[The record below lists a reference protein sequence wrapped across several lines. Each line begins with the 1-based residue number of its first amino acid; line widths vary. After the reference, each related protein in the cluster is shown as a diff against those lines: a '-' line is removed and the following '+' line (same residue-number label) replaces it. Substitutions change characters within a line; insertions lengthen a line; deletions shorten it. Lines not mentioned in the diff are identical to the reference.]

1 MVKKIPLF
9 LLLLFWSCE
18 DEAEPDT
25 VPPTVTIISPNDGST
40 VSESVT
46 ITCISTDNEGV
57 EKVELW
63 VNDVS
68 TVITY
73 ESELYSLFWNIISD
87 DDSSY
92 TIIKSKPYSLFWD
105 VTSYND
111 GTYTI
116 IVRSYDTSA
125 NITDSEPITLT
136 LIKTVELWGDSYS
149 IENTTTLSLQDNQLT
164 GEIPP
169 AIGSLTNL
177 THLYL
182 QDNQLTGEIPPE
194 IGNLTHL
201 TDLYLQGNQLTELS
215 PEIGNLTILSKLYL
229 YSNQLT
235 GEIPPEIGNLTYLT
249 GLLLY
254 DNQLTG
260 TIPTEIGN
268 LTNLEVLYLSDNQ
281 LTGEIPE
288 SMCNLVDNNCFIFI
302 YNNQLCPPYP
312 SCIEDNVQDQDTSN
326 CP

>member
-169 AIGSLTNL
+169 EIGSLTNL

-182 QDNQLTGEIPPE
+182 QDNELTGEIPPE
-194 IGNLTHL
+194 IGNLTH
-201 TDLYLQGNQLTELS
+201 
-215 PEIGNLTILSKLYL
+215 
-229 YSNQLT
+229 
-235 GEIPPEIGNLTYLT
+235 LT

-288 SMCNLVDNNCFIFI
+288 SICNLVDNNCFIFI

>member
-18 DEAEPDT
+18 EGAEPDT
-25 VPPTVTIISPNDGST
+25 VPPTVTIISPNDGLT

-63 VNDVS
+63 VNGVS

-92 TIIKSKPYSLFWD
+92 TIIKSEPYSLFWD

-136 LIKTVELWGDSYS
+136 LIKTVELWGDFYS
-149 IENTTTLSLQDNQLT
+149 IENTTNLS
-164 GEIPP
+164 
-169 AIGSLTNL
+169 
-177 THLYL
+177 L

-194 IGNLTHL
+194 IGNLTNL
-201 TDLYLQGNQLTELS
+201 TDLYLQGNQLNGIS
-215 PEIGNLTILSKLYL
+215 PEIGNLTNLSKLYL

-235 GEIPPEIGNLTYLT
+235 GEIPPEIGDLTNLT

-260 TIPTEIGN
+260 EIPPEIGN

-288 SMCNLVDNNCFIFI
+288 SICNLVDNNCFIFI

>member
-18 DEAEPDT
+18 EGAEPDT
-25 VPPTVTIISPNDGST
+25 VPPTVTIISPNDGLT

-46 ITCISTDNEGV
+46 ITCISTDNEGI

-169 AIGSLTNL
+169 EIGSLTNL

-182 QDNQLTGEIPPE
+182 QDNELTGEIPPE
-194 IGNLTHL
+194 IGNLTH
-201 TDLYLQGNQLTELS
+201 
-215 PEIGNLTILSKLYL
+215 
-229 YSNQLT
+229 
-235 GEIPPEIGNLTYLT
+235 LT

-288 SMCNLVDNNCFIFI
+288 SICNLVDNNCFIFI

>member
-18 DEAEPDT
+18 EGAEPDT
-25 VPPTVTIISPNDGST
+25 VPPTVTIISPNDGLT

-63 VNDVS
+63 VNGVS

-92 TIIKSKPYSLFWD
+92 TIIKSEPYSLFWD

-136 LIKTVELWGDSYS
+136 LIKTVELWGDFYS
-149 IENTTTLSLQDNQLT
+149 IENTTNLSLQDNQLT

-169 AIGSLTNL
+169 
-177 THLYL
+177 
-182 QDNQLTGEIPPE
+182 EM
-194 IGNLTHL
+194 GNLTHL
-201 TDLYLQGNQLTELS
+201 TDLYLQGNQLNGIS
-215 PEIGNLTILSKLYL
+215 PEIGNLTNLSKLYL

-235 GEIPPEIGNLTYLT
+235 GEIPPEIGNLTNLT

>member
-18 DEAEPDT
+18 EGAEPDT
-25 VPPTVTIISPNDGST
+25 VPPTVTIISPNDGLT

-63 VNDVS
+63 VNGVS

-73 ESELYSLFWNIISD
+73 ESELYSLFGNIISG

-92 TIIKSKPYSLFWD
+92 TIIKSEPYSLFWD

-136 LIKTVELWGDSYS
+136 LIKTIELWGDFYCEKYH
-149 IENTTTLSLQDNQLT
+149 IIHLFLLQD
-164 GEIPP
+164 PV
-169 AIGSLTNL
+169 
-177 THLYL
+177 
-182 QDNQLTGEIPPE
+182 
-194 IGNLTHL
+194 
-201 TDLYLQGNQLTELS
+201 
-215 PEIGNLTILSKLYL
+215 
-229 YSNQLT
+229 
-235 GEIPPEIGNLTYLT
+235 
-249 GLLLY
+249 LLL
-254 DNQLTG
+254 
-260 TIPTEIGN
+260 
-268 LTNLEVLYLSDNQ
+268 
-281 LTGEIPE
+281 
-288 SMCNLVDNNCFIFI
+288 
-302 YNNQLCPPYP
+302 
-312 SCIEDNVQDQDTSN
+312 
-326 CP
+326 

>member
-9 LLLLFWSCE
+9 ILLLFWNCE
-18 DEAEPDT
+18 DEAESDT

-46 ITCISTDNEGV
+46 ITCISTDNEGI

-182 QDNQLTGEIPPE
+182 QDNELTGEIPPE
-194 IGNLTHL
+194 IGNLTH
-201 TDLYLQGNQLTELS
+201 
-215 PEIGNLTILSKLYL
+215 
-229 YSNQLT
+229 
-235 GEIPPEIGNLTYLT
+235 LT

>member
-25 VPPTVTIISPNDGST
+25 VPPTVTIISPNDGLT

-92 TIIKSKPYSLFWD
+92 TIIKSEPYSLFWD

-194 IGNLTHL
+194 IGNLT
-201 TDLYLQGNQLTELS
+201 
-215 PEIGNLTILSKLYL
+215 
-229 YSNQLT
+229 
-235 GEIPPEIGNLTYLT
+235 YLT

>member
-18 DEAEPDT
+18 EGAEPDT
-25 VPPTVTIISPNDGST
+25 VPPTVTIISPNDGLT

-63 VNDVS
+63 VNGVS

-92 TIIKSKPYSLFWD
+92 TIIKSEPYSLFWD

-136 LIKTVELWGDSYS
+136 LIKTVELWGDFYS
-149 IENTTTLSLQDNQLT
+149 IENTTNLSLQDNQLT

-169 AIGSLTNL
+169 EIGNLTNL

-194 IGNLTHL
+194 MGNLTHL
-201 TDLYLQGNQLTELS
+201 TDLYLQGNQLNGIS
-215 PEIGNLTILSKLYL
+215 PEIGNLT
-229 YSNQLT
+229 N
-235 GEIPPEIGNLTYLT
+235 LT

-312 SCIEDNVQDQDTSN
+312 SCIEDSVQDQDTSN

>member
-18 DEAEPDT
+18 DEAEPYT
-25 VPPTVTIISPNDGST
+25 VPPTVTIISPNDGLT

-63 VNDVS
+63 VNGVS

-73 ESELYSLFWNIISD
+73 ESELYSLFWNIISG

-92 TIIKSKPYSLFWD
+92 TIIKSEPYSLFWD

-136 LIKTVELWGDSYS
+136 LIKTIELWGDFYS
-149 IENTTTLSLQDNQLT
+149 IENTTNLSLQDNQLT

-169 AIGSLTNL
+169 EIGNLTNL
-177 THLYL
+177 SHLYL

-194 IGNLTHL
+194 IGNLI
-201 TDLYLQGNQLTELS
+201 N
-215 PEIGNLTILSKLYL
+215 
-229 YSNQLT
+229 
-235 GEIPPEIGNLTYLT
+235 LT

-288 SMCNLVDNNCFIFI
+288 SICNLVDNNCFIFI

-312 SCIEDNVQDQDTSN
+312 SCIEDSVQDQDTSN

>member
-46 ITCISTDNEGV
+46 ITCISTDNEGI

-201 TDLYLQGNQLTELS
+201 T
-215 PEIGNLTILSKLYL
+215 
-229 YSNQLT
+229 
-235 GEIPPEIGNLTYLT
+235 

-312 SCIEDNVQDQDTSN
+312 SCIEDSVQDQDTSN

>member
-92 TIIKSKPYSLFWD
+92 TIIKSEPYSLFWD

-182 QDNQLTGEIPPE
+182 QNNELTGEIPPE
-194 IGNLTHL
+194 IGNLTH
-201 TDLYLQGNQLTELS
+201 
-215 PEIGNLTILSKLYL
+215 
-229 YSNQLT
+229 
-235 GEIPPEIGNLTYLT
+235 LT

-288 SMCNLVDNNCFIFI
+288 SICNLVDNNCFIFI

>member
-18 DEAEPDT
+18 EGAEPDT
-25 VPPTVTIISPNDGST
+25 VPPTVTIISPNDGLT

-63 VNDVS
+63 VNGVS

-92 TIIKSKPYSLFWD
+92 TIIKSEPYSLFWD

-136 LIKTVELWGDSYS
+136 LIKTVELWGDFYS
-149 IENTTTLSLQDNQLT
+149 IENTTNLS
-164 GEIPP
+164 
-169 AIGSLTNL
+169 
-177 THLYL
+177 L

-201 TDLYLQGNQLTELS
+201 TDLYLQGNQLNGLS
-215 PEIGNLTILSKLYL
+215 PEIGNLTNLSKLYL

-235 GEIPPEIGNLTYLT
+235 GEIPPEIGNLTNLT

-312 SCIEDNVQDQDTSN
+312 SCIEDSVQDQDTSN

>member
-25 VPPTVTIISPNDGST
+25 VPPTVTIISPNDGLT

-46 ITCISTDNEGV
+46 ITCISTDNEGI

-169 AIGSLTNL
+169 EIGSLTNL

-182 QDNQLTGEIPPE
+182 QNNELTGEIPPE
-194 IGNLTHL
+194 IGNLTH
-201 TDLYLQGNQLTELS
+201 
-215 PEIGNLTILSKLYL
+215 
-229 YSNQLT
+229 
-235 GEIPPEIGNLTYLT
+235 LT

-288 SMCNLVDNNCFIFI
+288 SICNLVDNNCFIFI

>member
-25 VPPTVTIISPNDGST
+25 VPPTVTIISPNDGLT

-46 ITCISTDNEGV
+46 ITCISTDNEGI

-169 AIGSLTNL
+169 EIGSLTNL

-182 QDNQLTGEIPPE
+182 QDNELTGEIPPE
-194 IGNLTHL
+194 IGNLTH
-201 TDLYLQGNQLTELS
+201 
-215 PEIGNLTILSKLYL
+215 
-229 YSNQLT
+229 
-235 GEIPPEIGNLTYLT
+235 LT

-288 SMCNLVDNNCFIFI
+288 SICNLVDNNCFIFI

>member
-25 VPPTVTIISPNDGST
+25 VPPTVTIISPNDGLT

-46 ITCISTDNEGV
+46 ITCISTDNEGI

-136 LIKTVELWGDSYS
+136 LIKTIELWGDFYS
-149 IENTTTLSLQDNQLT
+149 IENTTNLS
-164 GEIPP
+164 
-169 AIGSLTNL
+169 
-177 THLYL
+177 L

-194 IGNLTHL
+194 IGNLT
-201 TDLYLQGNQLTELS
+201 N
-215 PEIGNLTILSKLYL
+215 
-229 YSNQLT
+229 
-235 GEIPPEIGNLTYLT
+235 LT

-288 SMCNLVDNNCFIFI
+288 SICNLVDNNCFIFI

>member
-25 VPPTVTIISPNDGST
+25 VPPTVTIISPNDGLT

-46 ITCISTDNEGV
+46 ITCISTDNEGI

-92 TIIKSKPYSLFWD
+92 TIIKSEPYSLFWD

-169 AIGSLTNL
+169 EIGSLTNL

-182 QDNQLTGEIPPE
+182 QDNELTGEIPPE
-194 IGNLTHL
+194 IGNLTH
-201 TDLYLQGNQLTELS
+201 
-215 PEIGNLTILSKLYL
+215 
-229 YSNQLT
+229 
-235 GEIPPEIGNLTYLT
+235 LT

-288 SMCNLVDNNCFIFI
+288 SICNLVDNNCFIFI

>member
-201 TDLYLQGNQLTELS
+201 T
-215 PEIGNLTILSKLYL
+215 
-229 YSNQLT
+229 
-235 GEIPPEIGNLTYLT
+235 

-288 SMCNLVDNNCFIFI
+288 SICNLVDNNCFIFI

>member
-46 ITCISTDNEGV
+46 ITCISTDNEGI

-169 AIGSLTNL
+169 
-177 THLYL
+177 
-182 QDNQLTGEIPPE
+182 E
-194 IGNLTHL
+194 IGNLTH
-201 TDLYLQGNQLTELS
+201 
-215 PEIGNLTILSKLYL
+215 
-229 YSNQLT
+229 
-235 GEIPPEIGNLTYLT
+235 LT

-288 SMCNLVDNNCFIFI
+288 SICNLVDNNCFIFI

>member
-18 DEAEPDT
+18 EGAEPDT
-25 VPPTVTIISPNDGST
+25 VPPTVTIISPNDGLT

-63 VNDVS
+63 VNGVS

-92 TIIKSKPYSLFWD
+92 TIIKSEPYSLFWD

-169 AIGSLTNL
+169 
-177 THLYL
+177 
-182 QDNQLTGEIPPE
+182 E
-194 IGNLTHL
+194 IGNLT
-201 TDLYLQGNQLTELS
+201 N
-215 PEIGNLTILSKLYL
+215 
-229 YSNQLT
+229 
-235 GEIPPEIGNLTYLT
+235 LT

-260 TIPTEIGN
+260 TIPPEIGN

>member
-18 DEAEPDT
+18 EGAEPDT
-25 VPPTVTIISPNDGST
+25 VPPTVTIISPNDGLT

-46 ITCISTDNEGV
+46 ITCISTDNEGI

-136 LIKTVELWGDSYS
+136 LIKTIELWGDFYS
-149 IENTTTLSLQDNQLT
+149 IENTTNLSLQDNQLT

-169 AIGSLTNL
+169 
-177 THLYL
+177 
-182 QDNQLTGEIPPE
+182 EM
-194 IGNLTHL
+194 GNLTLL
-201 TDLYLQGNQLTELS
+201 TDLYLQGNQLTGLS

-235 GEIPPEIGNLTYLT
+235 GEIPPEIGNLTHLT

-288 SMCNLVDNNCFIFI
+288 SICNLVDNNCFIFI

-312 SCIEDNVQDQDTSN
+312 SCIEDSVQDQDTSN

>member
-63 VNDVS
+63 VNGVS

-92 TIIKSKPYSLFWD
+92 TIIKSEPYSLFWD
-105 VTSYND
+105 VSSYND

-149 IENTTTLSLQDNQLT
+149 I
-164 GEIPP
+164 
-169 AIGSLTNL
+169 
-177 THLYL
+177 
-182 QDNQLTGEIPPE
+182 
-194 IGNLTHL
+194 
-201 TDLYLQGNQLTELS
+201 
-215 PEIGNLTILSKLYL
+215 
-229 YSNQLT
+229 
-235 GEIPPEIGNLTYLT
+235 
-249 GLLLY
+249 
-254 DNQLTG
+254 
-260 TIPTEIGN
+260 
-268 LTNLEVLYLSDNQ
+268 
-281 LTGEIPE
+281 
-288 SMCNLVDNNCFIFI
+288 
-302 YNNQLCPPYP
+302 
-312 SCIEDNVQDQDTSN
+312 
-326 CP
+326 

>member
-46 ITCISTDNEGV
+46 ITCISTDNEGI

-169 AIGSLTNL
+169 EIGSLTNL

-194 IGNLTHL
+194 IGNLTH
-201 TDLYLQGNQLTELS
+201 
-215 PEIGNLTILSKLYL
+215 
-229 YSNQLT
+229 
-235 GEIPPEIGNLTYLT
+235 LT

-288 SMCNLVDNNCFIFI
+288 SICNLVDNNCFIFI

>member
-25 VPPTVTIISPNDGST
+25 IPPTVTIISPNDGST

-46 ITCISTDNEGV
+46 ITCISTDNEGI

-169 AIGSLTNL
+169 EIGSLTNL
-177 THLYL
+177 THLSL

-194 IGNLTHL
+194 IGNLTH
-201 TDLYLQGNQLTELS
+201 
-215 PEIGNLTILSKLYL
+215 
-229 YSNQLT
+229 
-235 GEIPPEIGNLTYLT
+235 LT

-288 SMCNLVDNNCFIFI
+288 SICNLVDNNCFIFI

>member
-46 ITCISTDNEGV
+46 ITCISTDNEGI

-169 AIGSLTNL
+169 EIGSLTNL

-182 QDNQLTGEIPPE
+182 QDNELTGEIPPE
-194 IGNLTHL
+194 IGNLTH
-201 TDLYLQGNQLTELS
+201 
-215 PEIGNLTILSKLYL
+215 
-229 YSNQLT
+229 
-235 GEIPPEIGNLTYLT
+235 LT

-288 SMCNLVDNNCFIFI
+288 SICNLVDNNCFIFI

>member
-25 VPPTVTIISPNDGST
+25 VPPTVTIISPNDGLT

-169 AIGSLTNL
+169 EIGSLTNL

-182 QDNQLTGEIPPE
+182 QDNELTGEIPPE
-194 IGNLTHL
+194 IGNLTH
-201 TDLYLQGNQLTELS
+201 
-215 PEIGNLTILSKLYL
+215 
-229 YSNQLT
+229 
-235 GEIPPEIGNLTYLT
+235 LT

-288 SMCNLVDNNCFIFI
+288 SICNLVDNNCFIFI

-312 SCIEDNVQDQDTSN
+312 SCIEDSVQDQDTSN

>member
-92 TIIKSKPYSLFWD
+92 TIIKSEPYSLFWD

-201 TDLYLQGNQLTELS
+201 T
-215 PEIGNLTILSKLYL
+215 
-229 YSNQLT
+229 
-235 GEIPPEIGNLTYLT
+235 

-288 SMCNLVDNNCFIFI
+288 SICNLVDNNCFIFI

-312 SCIEDNVQDQDTSN
+312 SCIEDSVQDQDTSN

>member
-92 TIIKSKPYSLFWD
+92 TIIKSEPYSLFWD

-169 AIGSLTNL
+169 
-177 THLYL
+177 
-182 QDNQLTGEIPPE
+182 E

-201 TDLYLQGNQLTELS
+201 TDLYLQGNQLTGLS
-215 PEIGNLTILSKLYL
+215 PEIGNLTNLSKLYL
-229 YSNQLT
+229 YNNQLT
-235 GEIPPEIGNLTYLT
+235 GEIPPEIGNLTNLT

>member
-25 VPPTVTIISPNDGST
+25 VPPTVTIISPNDGLT

-63 VNDVS
+63 VNGVS

-92 TIIKSKPYSLFWD
+92 TIIKSEPYSLFWD

-136 LIKTVELWGDSYS
+136 LIKTIELWGDFYS
-149 IENTTTLSLQDNQLT
+149 IENTTNLS
-164 GEIPP
+164 
-169 AIGSLTNL
+169 
-177 THLYL
+177 L

-194 IGNLTHL
+194 IGNLT
-201 TDLYLQGNQLTELS
+201 N
-215 PEIGNLTILSKLYL
+215 LSKLYL

-235 GEIPPEIGNLTYLT
+235 GEIPPQIGNLTYLT

>member
-25 VPPTVTIISPNDGST
+25 VPPTVTIISPNDGLT

-46 ITCISTDNEGV
+46 ITCISTDNEGI

-169 AIGSLTNL
+169 EIGSLTNL

-182 QDNQLTGEIPPE
+182 QDNELTGEIPPE
-194 IGNLTHL
+194 IGNLTH
-201 TDLYLQGNQLTELS
+201 
-215 PEIGNLTILSKLYL
+215 
-229 YSNQLT
+229 
-235 GEIPPEIGNLTYLT
+235 LT

>member
-18 DEAEPDT
+18 EGAEPDT
-25 VPPTVTIISPNDGST
+25 VPPTVTIISPNDGLT

-169 AIGSLTNL
+169 EIGSLTNL

-194 IGNLTHL
+194 IGNLTH
-201 TDLYLQGNQLTELS
+201 
-215 PEIGNLTILSKLYL
+215 
-229 YSNQLT
+229 
-235 GEIPPEIGNLTYLT
+235 LT

-288 SMCNLVDNNCFIFI
+288 SICNLVDNNCFIFI

>member
-92 TIIKSKPYSLFWD
+92 TIIKSEPYSLFWD

-201 TDLYLQGNQLTELS
+201 T
-215 PEIGNLTILSKLYL
+215 
-229 YSNQLT
+229 
-235 GEIPPEIGNLTYLT
+235 

-254 DNQLTG
+254 DNELTG

-312 SCIEDNVQDQDTSN
+312 SCIEDSVQDQDTSN

>member
-18 DEAEPDT
+18 EGAEPDT
-25 VPPTVTIISPNDGST
+25 VPPTVTIISPNDGLT

-63 VNDVS
+63 VNGVS

-92 TIIKSKPYSLFWD
+92 TIIKSEPYSLFWD

-136 LIKTVELWGDSYS
+136 LIKTIELWGDSYS

-169 AIGSLTNL
+169 
-177 THLYL
+177 
-182 QDNQLTGEIPPE
+182 EM
-194 IGNLTHL
+194 GNLTHL

-235 GEIPPEIGNLTYLT
+235 GEIPPEIGNLTNLT

-312 SCIEDNVQDQDTSN
+312 SCIEENVQDQDTSN